1 MRQAKVKSK
10 IDWYKR
16 FDTAREPHV
25 VTLSANFA
33 GVKAGSTMLI
43 SSPAQI
49 ASYLASIP
57 RGKMRTV
64 ARMRSELARRSKADA
79 MCPVTTAIYLRVVA
93 EVALQDLAQGKTIDA
108 VAPFWR
114 LVTPDSKLAR
124 TLTCGPKAL
133 SIWRGSTRSRCG
145 FCQVVPASV

>member
-1 MRQAKVKSK
+1 MSHAKGKAK

-16 FDTAREPHV
+16 FKSAREPHV
-25 VTLSANFA
+25 VTLGANFA

-49 ASYLASIP
+49 ASYLTSIP
-57 RGKMRTV
+57 RGEMRTV
-64 ARMRSELARRSKADA
+64 ARMRSDLARRSSADA

-93 EVALQDLAQGKTIDA
+93 EVALHDLAQGKTMDL

-114 LVTPDSKLAR
+114 IVTPDSKVAQGLS
-124 TLTCGPKAL
+124 CGPEGVEHFARL
-133 SIWRGSTRSRCG
+133 DA
-145 FCQVVPASV
+145 V

>member
-1 MRQAKVKSK
+1 MRQAKGKPKV
-10 IDWYKR
+10 DWYKR
-16 FDTAREPHV
+16 FNNAREPHV

-57 RGKMRTV
+57 QGETRTI
-64 ARMRSELARRSKADA
+64 ARMRSDLARRSRADA

-93 EVALQDLAQGKTIDA
+93 EVALQDLTQGKGMDA

-114 LVTPDSKLAR
+114 LVTPDSKVAQGLSCGPEGVEHLAR
-124 TLTCGPKAL
+124 LDA
-133 SIWRGSTRSRCG
+133 I
-145 FCQVVPASV
+145 